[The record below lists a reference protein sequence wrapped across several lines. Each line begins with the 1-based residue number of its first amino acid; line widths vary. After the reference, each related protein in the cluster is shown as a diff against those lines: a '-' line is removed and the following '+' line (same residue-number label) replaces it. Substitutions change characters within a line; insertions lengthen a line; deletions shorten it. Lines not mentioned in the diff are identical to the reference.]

1 MSSSMKNAE
10 LVASWRNDAG
20 MENPAGPLFVGGE
33 FAEADIVCETGTGSG
48 HCGTACSGSLTRL
61 CC

>member
-1 MSSSMKNAE
+1 MNNKNAE
-10 LVASWRNDAG
+10 LVAKWRSDASV
-20 MENPAGPLFVGGE
+20 ENPAGPLFISGA

-48 HCGTACSGSLTRL
+48 MCGTGCTGSLTRH